1 MSIGWRASLRSG
13 ILSFMKSLLIACSEG
28 RLTETL
34 QRLQT
39 RRRADGADRLLVPGG
54 PLVLTRPGMERRVA
68 LDSIRGLIES
78 SDIRRILCVS
88 HQDCGSYERSLGGL
102 GFDQRE
108 ILERD
113 LRRVRTLL
121 ENEFPGVEVGCW
133 FVPWQENG
141 QGAAFGEPLRV
152 T

>member
-1 MSIGWRASLRSG
+1 
-13 ILSFMKSLLIACSEG
+13 MKSLLIACSEG
-28 RLTETL
+28 SLTATL
-34 QRLQT
+34 ERLQT
-39 RRRADGADRLLVPGG
+39 RRHAEGADRVLVPGG

-68 LDSIRGLIES
+68 LDCIRALVEG
-78 SDIRRILCVS
+78 SDIRRILLVS
-88 HQDCGSYERSLGGL
+88 HQDCGAYERSLGGL

-133 FVPWQENG
+133 FVPWQESG
-141 QGAAFGEPLRV
+141 KSAAFGEPLRV
-152 T
+152 S